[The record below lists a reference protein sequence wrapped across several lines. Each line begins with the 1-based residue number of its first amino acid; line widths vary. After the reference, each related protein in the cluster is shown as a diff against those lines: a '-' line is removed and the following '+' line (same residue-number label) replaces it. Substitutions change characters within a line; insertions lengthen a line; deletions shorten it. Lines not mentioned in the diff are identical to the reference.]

1 MSILIP
7 SSDELIMKPKRTKP
21 REVELPHHTYQPSR
35 AELREDTR
43 VDATFEEV
51 VEAVLR
57 PVKIRYVKSPKREK

>member
-1 MSILIP
+1 
-7 SSDELIMKPKRTKP
+7 MKAKHTKP

-57 PVKIRYVKSPKREK
+57 PVKIRYVKPTKRKR

>member
-1 MSILIP
+1 
-7 SSDELIMKPKRTKP
+7 MKTKQTKTKP

-35 AELREDTR
+35 AELREDHS

-57 PVKIRYVKSPKREK
+57 PVKIRYVQPEKRKR

>member
-1 MSILIP
+1 
-7 SSDELIMKPKRTKP
+7 MKPKQTKPKP

-35 AELREDTR
+35 AELREDHS

-57 PVKIRYVKSPKREK
+57 PVNIRYVTPPKRKR